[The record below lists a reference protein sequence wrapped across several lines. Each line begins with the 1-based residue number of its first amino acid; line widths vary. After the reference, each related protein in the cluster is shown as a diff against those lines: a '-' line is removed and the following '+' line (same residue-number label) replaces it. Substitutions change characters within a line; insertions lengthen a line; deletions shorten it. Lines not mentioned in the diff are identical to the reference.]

1 MTESKSQIQNSS
13 QIIFSKQFENSS
25 IKFIKRKNRVWIT
38 SSAIARGLEIDRANI
53 NQIYHNNKDLLTP
66 YTCVMKIIMKGQK
79 RNVRV
84 FDKTG
89 FIGICMRSNSDK
101 AVPFQKWV
109 LKIVDQIEEKG
120 YYIDKKSN
128 PIDIIIQQSEILKK
142 TGIFLK
148 QQQERINKI
157 DNELKSFEQR
167 YEDERPITTKTI
179 KKIQDFVHL
188 AHEKTGKHWGKFY
201 KKIWNKFNISSTKD
215 CSEKTGQEIVKWL
228 NENKTSFIY
237 GDQYKKLSGGIT

>member
-1 MTESKSQIQNSS
+1 MTESKSQLQKSS
-13 QIIFSKQFENSS
+13 QIIFSKKFENSS
-25 IKFIKRKNRVWIT
+25 IRFIKRKNRVWIT
-38 SSAIARGLEIDRANI
+38 SSAIADGLEIHRKNV
-53 NQIYHNNKDLLTP
+53 NSIYQNNKELLNP
-66 YTCVMKIIMKGQK
+66 YTCVIKLMMKGQK

-89 FIGICMRSNSDK
+89 FIGICMRSNSDR

-120 YYIDKKSN
+120 YYIDKQSD
-128 PIDIIIQQSEILKK
+128 PIDIIIEQSEILRK
-142 TGIFLK
+142 TGIILKK
-148 QQQERINKI
+148 QQEKINRI
-157 DNELKSFEQR
+157 DSDLKSFEQR
-167 YEDERPITTKTI
+167 YENERPITTKTI

-215 CSEKTGQEIVKWL
+215 CSEKTGQAIVKWL
-228 NENKTSFIY
+228 NENKTTFVY
-237 GDQYKKLSGGIT
+237 GEQYKKFSGGF